1 MNIIVLPRR
10 GGKTHRLLEWM
21 RSAPDGE
28 HRVMLCFSAHD
39 AMRLWRQVRE
49 QEGNTLESWQF
60 VSAGDIKDGAW
71 SGVLRGRGGRIVIGV
86 DNADMILQRML
97 EPWTLGAVSMDGYVS
112 W

>member
-1 MNIIVLPRR
+1 
-10 GGKTHRLLEWM
+10 
-21 RSAPDGE
+21 
-28 HRVMLCFSAHD
+28 
-39 AMRLWRQVRE
+39 
-49 QEGNTLESWQF
+49 